1 MKEKH
6 ILYCECPMPSYKW
19 LLIKLKKFRLLR
31 NLKADS
37 SQFRKLVRMGQVILW
52 RDYLSNVYRRRLE
65 D

>member
-1 MKEKH
+1 
-6 ILYCECPMPSYKW
+6 MPSYKW
-19 LLIKLKKFRLLR
+19 LQIKLKQFRLLR